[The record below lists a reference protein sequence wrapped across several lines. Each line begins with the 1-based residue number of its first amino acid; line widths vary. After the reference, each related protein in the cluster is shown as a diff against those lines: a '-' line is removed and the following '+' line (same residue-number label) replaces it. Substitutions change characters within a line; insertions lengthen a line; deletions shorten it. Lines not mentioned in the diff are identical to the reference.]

1 MLNRVIL
8 IGRLTKDPELRH
20 TQSGKAVAN
29 FTLAV
34 DRDTKGKQAD
44 FIPVVAWNNTAEACA
59 TYLVKGSLV
68 YVEGGM
74 QVSNYEDKDGIKRYK
89 TEVIARN
96 VKFLEFKK
104 GEGKKEPAYDEKGN
118 ELMEVPF

>member
-1 MLNRVIL
+1 MINRVFL
-8 IGRLTKDPELRH
+8 VGRLTRDPELRH

-34 DRDTKGKQAD
+34 DRQSKDEQAD
-44 FIPVVAWNNTAEACA
+44 FIPVVTWNNTADACA
-59 TYLVKGSLV
+59 KYLAKGSLV
-68 YVEGGM
+68 FVEGSM
-74 QVSNYEDKDGIKRYK
+74 QTGDYTDKEGIKRYK

>member
-1 MLNRVIL
+1 MNKVIL

-34 DRDTKGKQAD
+34 DRQSKDEQTD
-44 FIPVVAWNNTAEACA
+44 FIPVVTWNNTAEACN
-59 TYLVKGSLV
+59 TYLGKGSLV
-68 YVEGGM
+68 LVEGSM
-74 QVSNYEDKDGIKRYK
+74 QISKYEDRDGIKRYK

-96 VKFLEFKK
+96 VKFLDKR
-104 GEGKKEPAYDEKGN
+104 KEN
-118 ELMEVPF
+118 EEQAPVHDDGLEEVPF